1 MKKLTLILAALS
13 FAAVLSAQVK
23 KPTLMIVPS
32 DNWCTQR
39 GFVENY
45 DNQGMIQTLPNYNAA
60 FNQDQDLGFVIS
72 KISGIM
78 ADRGF
83 PLKNVYEEMK
93 SINTTSAELSALQG
107 KNGGSVQTNTYT
119 EVRNRAKA
127 DLILQ
132 LNWKVNNVGPKKSV
146 TFNLEAFDAYSN
158 RSVAS
163 ATGTG
168 NPSFSAE
175 TAVLLEEAVNSY
187 MDEFCARLQSYFE
200 IMLEMGRE
208 IGLDVYVFDNDE
220 DLDLETEFDG
230 KELIEIIED
239 WVADNTVGHRYNLV
253 DANEL
258 QMKFEEVHVPLYD
271 ERGRAIGAS
280 DVAGNLRKYLRNT
293 VQLPVDVKVLRI
305 GLGQARI
312 IIGSK

>member
-1 MKKLTLILAALS
+1 MKKLAILFVAATLAAS
-13 FAAVLSAQVK
+13 LSAQVK

-39 GFVENY
+39 GYTEEF
-45 DNQGMIQTLPNYNAA
+45 DNQGMIQNLPDYNAA
-60 FNQDQDLGFVIS
+60 FNHDSDLGFVIS

-93 SINTTSAELSALQG
+93 SLNATSAELSALQG
-107 KNGGSVQTNTYT
+107 KNGGAVQTNTYT

-127 DLILQ
+127 DMILQ
-132 LNWKVNNVGPKKSV
+132 LNWKVNTVGPKKSV

-163 ATGTG
+163 STGTG

-200 IMLEMGRE
+200 SMLETGRQ
-208 IGLDVYVFDNDE
+208 IGLDVYVFENE
-220 DLDLETEFDG
+220 ESLDLEEEFDG
-230 KELIEIIED
+230 LELIEIIEN

-258 QMKFEEVHVPLYD
+258 QMRFEEVHVPLYD

-280 DVAGNLRKYLRNT
+280 DVANSLRKYLRNT
-293 VQLPVDVKVLRI
+293 VNVPVDIKVLRI

>member
-1 MKKLTLILAALS
+1 
-13 FAAVLSAQVK
+13 
-23 KPTLMIVPS
+23 
-32 DNWCTQR
+32 
-39 GFVENY
+39 
-45 DNQGMIQTLPNYNAA
+45 
-60 FNQDQDLGFVIS
+60 
-72 KISGIM
+72 M

-93 SINTTSAELSALQG
+93 SINANSAELAALQG
-107 KNGGSVQTNTYT
+107 KNGGSIQTSSYT

-127 DLILQ
+127 DIILQ
-132 LNWKVNNVGPKKSV
+132 LNWKLNTVGPKKSV
-146 TFNLEAFDAYSN
+146 TFNLEGFDSYSN

-187 MDEFCARLQSYFE
+187 MDEFCERLQTYFE
-200 IMLEMGRE
+200 SMLETGRE
-208 IGLDVYVFDNDE
+208 IGFDVYVFENE
-220 DLDLETEFDG
+220 EGLDLEEEFDG

-239 WVADNTVGHRYNLV
+239 WVADNTVGHRYNLA

-258 QMKFEEVHVPLYD
+258 QMKFEEVHIPLYD

-280 DVAGNLRKYLRNT
+280 DVANNLRKYLRNT
-293 VQLPVDVKVLRI
+293 VKVPVDIKVLRI

-312 IIGSK
+312 VIGSK

>member
-1 MKKLTLILAALS
+1 MKFVTAL
-13 FAAVLSAQVK
+13 
-23 KPTLMIVPS
+23 
-32 DNWCTQR
+32 
-39 GFVENY
+39 
-45 DNQGMIQTLPNYNAA
+45 
-60 FNQDQDLGFVIS
+60 
-72 KISGIM
+72 
-78 ADRGF
+78 
-83 PLKNVYEEMK
+83 
-93 SINTTSAELSALQG
+93 
-107 KNGGSVQTNTYT
+107 
-119 EVRNRAKA
+119 
-127 DLILQ
+127 
-132 LNWKVNNVGPKKSV
+132 
-146 TFNLEAFDAYSN
+146 
-158 RSVAS
+158 
-163 ATGTG
+163 G

-200 IMLEMGRE
+200 TMLEMGRE